1 MHCVVYFVV
10 MHTLLL
16 GSVCIVCIYVFVVV
30 HTLLSGTK
38 KCDAKKKGQGKGK
51 NKDKIM
57 V

>member
-16 GSVCIVCIYVFVVV
+16 GSVCIVCIHVFVVV

-38 KCDAKKKGQGKGK
+38 KLDAKKEGKGKGK
-51 NKDKIM
+51 NKDTTL